1 MTKVFKILKVLR
13 YWGLKD
19 VGMGY
24 EQIFDFTDNQRQSVL
39 STVRK
44 PSKIEQEQK
53 ILISAFV

>member
-1 MTKVFKILKVLR
+1 M
-13 YWGLKD
+13 KD